1 MKTKNKNKFTNDK
14 VQTLTQEELSKINA
28 LNAEFNKVKMAIA
41 DAELQKWNLI
51 RVVDQIKAE
60 FSIHEKSLI
69 EKYGENAVINIQ
81 TGEVTQK
88 DNK

>member
-14 VQTLTQEELSKINA
+14 VQTLTQEELSKINT
-28 LNAEFNKVKMAIA
+28 LNAEFNKAKMAIA

-60 FSIHEKSLI
+60 FAIHEKSLI